1 MTSSAR
7 SARSVKG
14 GQAASAFRAAR
25 LLALQSFY
33 QMRLTGVTL
42 AQLEEQAAEDHY
54 RAQISLFPDEHRA
67 LALADDL
74 KANKSLFLRLLRGV
88 SENHPAHT
96 AALES
101 LTPLGKSAPEPLLD
115 ALILLAIE
123 ELSTPAGLD
132 QAVIINEYV
141 SLAASFF
148 DPGAVGLVNARLDQ
162 FAASL

>member
-1 MTSSAR
+1 MSPDP
-7 SARSVKG
+7 K

-42 AQLEEQAAEDHY
+42 AQLEKQAAEDHY
-54 RAQISLFPDEHRA
+54 RAQISLFPDEHRD

-74 KANKSLFLRLLRGV
+74 KANKDLFLRLLRGV
-88 SENHPAHT
+88 SDHHPAHVVV
-96 AALES
+96 LES
-101 LTPLGKSAPEPLLD
+101 LTPLGKSTPEPLLD
-115 ALILLAIE
+115 ALILLAVE
-123 ELSTPAGLD
+123 ELSAPAGLD

-148 DPGAVGLVNARLDQ
+148 DQGAVGLVNARLDQ
-162 FAASL
+162 FAATL